1 MAIMEVVLTQFEAVT
16 IGLRRLVTGNGVPAQ
31 APMFKELR
39 GISCRV
45 VAI

>member
-16 IGLRRLVTGNGVPAQ
+16 IGLRRLVTGVPAQ